1 MLNKVVISLG
11 SNTPDSNGRMMQ
23 AMMWLEENLISFKCS
38 AIYSTPPLSGVG
50 SDYLN
55 AVAVGEI
62 KCEQNE
68 FNLMLKDYEKFS
80 GRTPE
85 AKKTGVVPIDLDI
98 VIFNDQIVRPKDYS
112 YDFFQIGYRQIVLD

>member
-1 MLNKVVISLG
+1 
-11 SNTPDSNGRMMQ
+11 
-23 AMMWLEENLISFKCS
+23 MMWLEENLISFKCS

-55 AVAVGEI
+55 AVAVGET

-68 FNLMLKDYEKFS
+68 FNLMLKDYEKSS

-98 VIFNDQIVRPKDYS
+98 VIFNDQIVRHKDYS
-112 YDFFQIGYRQIVLD
+112 YDFFKIGYRQIVPD